1 LKTSERKFI
10 ILEITKLDSNKLYIA
25 NIQWTDI
32 LGKHLR
38 EDREV
43 KISLDKMAGNA
54 EQAESFL
61 KQLANRNR
69 LMILCV
75 LTEGE
80 LSVTELNTRVPI
92 SQSALSQHLAKLR
105 EAGLVSTRRESQTV
119 YYSLDD
125 PDVSLIIGCLY
136 QKYCQ

>member
-1 LKTSERKFI
+1 MKI
-10 ILEITKLDSNKLYIA
+10 CLE
-25 NIQWTDI
+25 
-32 LGKHLR
+32 
-38 EDREV
+38 
-43 KISLDKMAGNA
+43 KMANNA

-69 LMILCV
+69 LMILCI

-80 LSVTELNTRVPI
+80 LSVTELNSKVPL

-105 EAGLVSTRRESQTV
+105 EAKLVSTRRESQTV
-119 YYSLDD
+119 YYRLDD
-125 PDVSLIIGCLY
+125 PDASLVIDCLY